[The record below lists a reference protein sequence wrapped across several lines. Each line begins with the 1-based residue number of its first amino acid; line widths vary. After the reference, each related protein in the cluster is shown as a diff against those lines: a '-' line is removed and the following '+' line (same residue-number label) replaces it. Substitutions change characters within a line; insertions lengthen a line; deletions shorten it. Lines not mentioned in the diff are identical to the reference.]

1 MSQWTNEIRR
11 RLADAHLDPA
21 REAEIVQ
28 EVEQH
33 LDDRYREMRSLGH
46 DGERARRAAL
56 AELNDDMRMRAEL
69 ATVTRREVPPSP
81 IGAPGGA
88 SWIGGLWQDL
98 RYAFRSLLRRPAFP
112 FVAVITLALGIGAN
126 TALFSIADAV
136 LFKPLPYPEPDR
148 IVEIEGAPFR
158 WSGGMR
164 PVVDAGMLDSRAFSH
179 VGLYAVGGLNA
190 GHPPHV
196 QRVRAAAVAGRFF
209 GVLGAEPAV
218 GRVFTDEELAA
229 ANHVV
234 VISHALWVN
243 SYARDPNVGGQ
254 TLVLN
259 SHPYTVVGVM
269 PPRVGFPDR
278 AEVWVPAGA
287 DRQLTGMAF
296 APTTIARLAPGLSPW
311 QARDEVE
318 RINDA
323 GRRGRQRDPREL
335 PVEVNPLREELVGA
349 IRPLLLVVSA
359 AVVLVLLVACL
370 NTANLL
376 LARVSSREREMA
388 VRRALGATAGRL
400 ARYLFCESAVLAG
413 MAGAVAVPAAYWT
426 LAALQHLLPASL
438 HGIEEVAIDARAI
451 AVTAGVCLVSTLV
464 FGLAPMLSVRRRP
477 ATETLRGTTTT
488 PRPFWQR
495 FRGLLV
501 AVEVAVAVVLLAGA
515 LTVVRTVGTL
525 LAVDM
530 GASGERA
537 LTLQLTLPRAQYK
550 TAADG
555 GAFFDRLRAE
565 LQSLPIEAA
574 GAASTLPGS
583 TEIGVGLSVRVE
595 GLPVLRQ
602 RTSAAYIGA
611 TSEFFDA
618 LGQPLLA
625 GRTFAPQD
633 TAGAPAVAVVSE
645 GVPEAYGLPPAAILG
660 RSISVSLGSKPVLA
674 TIVGVVRDVRLRG
687 PERPA
692 GRAIYVPYSQSSLL
706 GTMYVVVKGRGEA
719 ADLAGAVR
727 AAIARIDPGL
737 PAYNVRTFDEIRA
750 SYLADRR
757 FAMAVML
764 AFAALT
770 TLLAGVGLYGV
781 MSYLVQL
788 RAREIGIRVALGAS
802 RRDVLSNIVR
812 GGLLYAVPGVLAGA
826 ALSAGVSRLFIS
838 RVPGLQPVEAATLAV
853 TGVGMMLAAAAATW
867 LPARRASRIDP
878 VEALRA
884 EG

>member
-1 MSQWTNEIRR
+1 MSHWTDEIRR
-11 RLADAHLDPA
+11 RLAGARLDPA

-28 EVEQH
+28 ELEQH

-46 DGERARRAAL
+46 DHESARRVAL
-56 AELNDDMRMRAEL
+56 DELKDDVRMRAEL
-69 ATVTRREVPPSP
+69 LTVTRREVPPAP
-81 IGAPGGA
+81 IGAAGDA
-88 SWIGGLWQDL
+88 SWISGLWQDT
-98 RYAFRSLLRRPAFP
+98 RYALRSLLRRPAFTL
-112 FVAVITLALGIGAN
+112 VAVITLALGIGAN

-136 LFKPLPYPEPDR
+136 LLKPLPYPEPDR
-148 IVEIEGAPFR
+148 IVEIDGAPVR
-158 WSGGMR
+158 WSGRMR
-164 PVVDAGMLDSRAFSH
+164 PVVGPGMLGSPAFSH

-190 GHPPHV
+190 GYPPHV

-218 GRVFTDEELAA
+218 GRVFTDEELTAA
-229 ANHVV
+229 APVV
-234 VISHALWVN
+234 VISDSLWVN
-243 SYARDPNVGGQ
+243 HYGRDPNVGGR
-254 TLVLN
+254 TLLLN
-259 SHPYTVVGVM
+259 GRPYTVVGVM
-269 PPRVGFPDR
+269 PQRVGFPGR
-278 AEVWVPAGA
+278 ADVWIPAGT
-287 DRQLTGMAF
+287 DGQLTGMAF
-296 APTTIARLAPGLSPW
+296 APTTIARMAPGLSLL

-318 RINDA
+318 RILDA
-323 GRRGRQRDPREL
+323 GRGGRPKDPREL
-335 PVEVNPLREELVGA
+335 PVEVTSLREELVGA

-359 AVVLVLLVACL
+359 AVLLVLLVACL

-388 VRRALGATAGRL
+388 VRRALGASAGRL

-413 MAGAVAVPAAYWT
+413 MAGIVAVPAAYWT
-426 LAALQHLLPASL
+426 LAALQHLLPASMY
-438 HGIEEVAIDARAI
+438 GIEEVAIDGRAV

-477 ATETLRGTTTT
+477 ATEILRGTTTT
-488 PRPFWQR
+488 AGPFWRR
-495 FRGLLV
+495 FRGALV

-515 LTVVRTVGTL
+515 LTIVRTVGTL

-530 GASGERA
+530 GATGERA

-550 TAADG
+550 ETVSAA
-555 GAFFDRLRAE
+555 AFFERLRAE
-565 LQSLPIEAA
+565 LQRLPVEAA

-583 TEIGVGLSVRVE
+583 TEIGVALSVRVE
-595 GLPVLRQ
+595 GLPPLQQ
-602 RTSAAYIGA
+602 RTSAAYVSA
-611 TSEFFDA
+611 TGEFFDA
-618 LGQPLLA
+618 IGLPLVA
-625 GRTFAPQD
+625 GRTFALQD

-645 GVPEAYGLPPAAILG
+645 GVPQAYGLSPAAILG
-660 RSISVSLGSKPVLA
+660 RSISVSLGEKPVFA

-692 GRAIYVPYSQSSLL
+692 GRAIYVPYAQSSLF
-706 GTMYVVVKGRGEA
+706 GTMYVVAKGRHDDV
-719 ADLAGAVR
+719 DLAGPVR
-727 AAIARIDPGL
+727 AAIAAVDPGL

-802 RRDVLSNIVR
+802 RRRVLRDTLS
-812 GGLLYAVPGVLAGA
+812 GGLRYAVPGVLAGA
-826 ALSAGVSRLFIS
+826 ALAAGLSRLFIS
-838 RVPGLQPVEAATLAV
+838 RVPGLQQVDPALLAL
-853 TGVGMMLAAAAATW
+853 TAVGMLIAAGAATW

-878 VEALRA
+878 IDALRA